1 MRLNVNTVMFYFALF
16 ERRLMI
22 EHYDPRTRQA
32 LILIDVS

>member
-16 ERRLMI
+16 EGRLII
-22 EHYDPRTRQA
+22 EPHDPRTRQA